1 MWWAQHQLYKNKGIT
16 GQLFVTQKIKSP
28 LETEASHIRVLI
40 WVWAAM
46 VLIQL
51 PASLPWKATRNLHQ
65 YWGPCCPWG
74 RAGWSS
80 CLQSLLWPSPNC
92 YSLDSESVDDLSLS
106 PACPLLLFQINT
118 LLKKQTKKHCAVSHE
133 GSLPQVIVY
142 PIHFRCQ
149 KFHH

>member
-1 MWWAQHQLYKNKGIT
+1 
-16 GQLFVTQKIKSP
+16 
-28 LETEASHIRVLI
+28 
-40 WVWAAM
+40 M

-118 LLKKQTKKHCAVSHE
+118 LLKKQTKNTVQCHMRDLYPK
-133 GSLPQVIVY
+133 SLYTQFTSSDVKNFTIRYFKLYLNVNFY
-142 PIHFRCQ
+142 GRNSVLNALVGRMTHS
-149 KFHH
+149 